1 LVNATWAFLL
11 LNALLKKPL
20 VVDWGRE
27 KERER
32 ARGQGWVNLG
42 HG

>member
-20 VVDWGRE
+20 VVDWG
-27 KERER
+27 KGEREGESKGAMSR
-32 ARGQGWVNLG
+32 
-42 HG
+42 